1 MLGSPAMDLFE
12 ETRHLLRTLEDAGAS
27 YALCG
32 ALAVAVHGAPRYTA
46 DIDLLVEATSLD
58 AIIELAKQRGF
69 VFGAAPMAFSDGVE
83 VHRWSKIVEGE
94 VLNLDLMV
102 VSPGYQSVWKT
113 RERVPLR
120 DLTVTVLSR
129 EGLIQMKL
137 VAGRPKDLMDV
148 ENLRSL
154 DR

>member
-1 MLGSPAMDLFE
+1 
-12 ETRHLLRTLEDAGAS
+12 
-27 YALCG
+27 LCG
-32 ALAVAVHGAPRYTA
+32 ALAVAVHGAPRHTA
-46 DIDLLVEATSLD
+46 DIDLLVEASSL
-58 AIIELAKQRGF
+58 AEVIEVAKRQGF

-83 VHRWSKIVEGE
+83 VHRGSKITGGE
-94 VLNLDLMV
+94 VLMLDLMV
-102 VSPGYQSVWKT
+102 VTPGYRSAWES
-113 RERVPLR
+113 RERIPLIG
-120 DLTVTVLSR
+120 LTISVLSR

>member
-1 MLGSPAMDLFE
+1 MDLFD
-12 ETRHLLRTLEDAGAS
+12 ETQRLLRALEERGTA

-32 ALAVAVHGAPRYTA
+32 ALAVAVHGAPRHTA
-46 DIDLLVEATSLD
+46 DIDLLIEAGSL
-58 AIIELAKQRGF
+58 AEVIEVAKQQGF

-83 VHRWSKIVEGE
+83 VHRWSKISSGE
-94 VLNLDLMV
+94 VLTLDLMIV
-102 VSPGYQSVWKT
+102 TPGYQSAWET
-113 RERVPLR
+113 RERIPLSG
-120 DLTVTVLSR
+120 LTISVLSR